1 MEAIYLEGSQSRQF
15 TSCIPAVR
23 EHEYLVGLTN
33 YQIRKYTDSMAACS
47 KIFFLAYIE
56 PKLIFG
62 GQSMQ
67 EKAGGQ
73 SAAVKAGY
81 GIASALLMAFCITIP
96 VMLILA
102 AVLTF
107 TDFPEKYTTIAVVL
121 ATLSGLFAAGFR
133 AGTGNGKNGTVRG
146 GLPGLAYMV
155 ILYLVSSI
163 LFKDFML
170 SQRAIIMIITGL
182 LAGAVG
188 GLLGGNRKAKPLGR
202 LNSFGSKSDS
212 FRKYMK

>member
-1 MEAIYLEGSQSRQF
+1 
-15 TSCIPAVR
+15 
-23 EHEYLVGLTN
+23 
-33 YQIRKYTDSMAACS
+33 
-47 KIFFLAYIE
+47 
-56 PKLIFG
+56 
-62 GQSMQ
+62 MQ
-67 EKAGGQ
+67 EKTGGQ
-73 SAAVKAGY
+73 SAAAKAGY

-96 VMLILA
+96 VMLVLA

-107 TDFPEKYTTIAVVL
+107 TDFPEKYTTIGVVL

-133 AGTGNGKNGTVRG
+133 AGMGNEKNGMLRG
-146 GLPGLAYMV
+146 GLTGLAYMV

-163 LFKDFML
+163 CFKDFTL

-188 GLLGGNRKAKPLGR
+188 GLLGGNRKAKPFSR
-202 LNSFGSKSDS
+202 LNSFGGKSDS